1 MKIGIFGG
9 SFNPPHKMHKNIAL
23 NLIKD
28 RYLDKVIYVPTGNK
42 YNKEELIDSKHRY
55 NMVKLM
61 IKDYKNLELS
71 DYELKNTLTYTYQTL
86 DYFKKNYPNDKIYF
100 ICGSDNLKEIRN
112 WKNYEYILSNFKIL
126 VIKRN
131 NDDINDILRNIN
143 SKNIEVANIKLDD
156 MSSTYIRK
164 NIKNKQKILRKI
176 DEDVFNYINKEKLYQ
191 KVMYKGR

>member
-23 NLIKD
+23 NLIEK

-42 YNKEELIDSKHRY
+42 YSKEELIDSKHRY

-86 DYFKKNYPNDKIYF
+86 DYFKETYPNDEIYF
-100 ICGSDNLKEIRN
+100 ICGSDNLKEISK

-131 NDDINDILRNIN
+131 DDDINDILKNIN
-143 SKNIEVANIKLDD
+143 SKNIVIANIELDNI
-156 MSSTYIRK
+156 SSTYIRK
-164 NIKNKQKILRKI
+164 NTTSKSKILGKV
-176 DEDVFNYINKEKLYQ
+176 DKNVLEYIKEKGLY
-191 KVMYKGR
+191 